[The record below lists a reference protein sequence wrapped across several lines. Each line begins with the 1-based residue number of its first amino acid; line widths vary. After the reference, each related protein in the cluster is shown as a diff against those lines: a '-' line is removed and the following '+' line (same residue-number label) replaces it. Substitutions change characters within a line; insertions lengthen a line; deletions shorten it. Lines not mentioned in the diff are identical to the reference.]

1 MCRRQFGSD
10 VEGVLE
16 LLPHREGEVLAL
28 QYGLFT
34 GEPQSLTD
42 VAKVLKMS
50 VEGVR
55 KNELSAFRCV
65 LAVCC
70 ITYSQIIPRFL
81 SRRGMRCF
89 ECPVFCETHSA
100 TYILALYVLYSPTFV
115 QCDLSMQIHKILTS
129 RRVLERE
136 KTDNSRHNRP
146 DPP

>member
-1 MCRRQFGSD
+1 MRYRQFASD

-28 QYGLFT
+28 RYGLFT

-55 KNELSAFRCV
+55 KNELSAFRCA

-70 ITYSQIIPRFL
+70 INYSQTTFL
-81 SRRGMRCF
+81 AKEGN
-89 ECPVFCETHSA
+89 V
-100 TYILALYVLYSPTFV
+100 ILWVCCGSMLCVL
-115 QCDLSMQIHKILTS
+115 
-129 RRVLERE
+129 
-136 KTDNSRHNRP
+136 
-146 DPP
+146 

>member
-1 MCRRQFGSD
+1 MCHRQFTSD

-16 LLPHREGEVLAL
+16 MLPHREGEVLAL
-28 QYGLFT
+28 RYGLFT

-70 ITYSQIIPRFL
+70 ITYLQIKSYFL
-81 SRRGMRCF
+81 QRRGM
-89 ECPVFCETHSA
+89 
-100 TYILALYVLYSPTFV
+100 
-115 QCDLSMQIHKILTS
+115 
-129 RRVLERE
+129 
-136 KTDNSRHNRP
+136 
-146 DPP
+146 